1 MNLEKLKDSA
11 RKFEQKEDWRKAIEV
26 YLKAIQQIESG
37 AESSPDLSL
46 YNRVGDLYLKINDT
60 AAAVRSYERAVDLYA
75 DQGFFNNAIAL
86 CGKILRVN
94 PGRTQTYLKLAQ
106 LHARKN
112 VVIEAKRNLIEFLE
126 RMNAL
131 GQIDQGFQSVKEFA
145 DQFSGS
151 QEIRMMLVE
160 LLRAA
165 SREEEA
171 LEQLAK
177 LAGDIEARGPTH
189 PAAGPGEAQGP
200 APTAA
205 APRPAERP
213 PSRGD
218 LIFLDT
224 GLDVPTAPPSRSA
237 APPAGVPMS
246 VEAPP
251 PEGLVPT
258 QLDPLSADA
267 DANASQPISGLEQGP
282 GADLGTAEVD
292 AVPGLELDAGTGGET
307 ELGGGPLEEIESGE
321 LAEPPVVDGLMD
333 VTAEDIDLSL
343 AATEVEFETDEP
355 SEDLDLDFVDEA
367 APAPTSGLPLI
378 DAEAV
383 APSAD
388 ELDALENRIADDPEN
403 PDLHREL
410 ADRLLLAGD
419 LGRSAEE
426 LRLSLQGYERAE
438 DWSAAAGIAD
448 RLVALEP
455 DAILHHQ
462 KRVELAFRTGER
474 TPLLDAYLALGDALV
489 RAGAT
494 EKALAVYGRV
504 QEHDPTNAR
513 ATAAVAELRAP
524 ARPFPGRAA
533 PPASRVA
540 PASAADA
547 PFAPADE
554 PAVAEPERPSPIVE
568 APEAAQPEPP
578 PAPPAAEPPRA
589 ARADF
594 VDLGSMIFEEPSGP
608 RDTRMRIDRR
618 EPQDEDEQREFK
630 EILEQFKRGIEENLE
645 TDDYEAHY
653 DLGVAFKEMGLLDEA
668 IAEFQKALRAP
679 EGRLRTSEALGMAF
693 FEKGQFAVSEAVLRR
708 AVDTVDGGDEAKIG
722 LIYWLGRA
730 LEAQGK
736 GGDAIVSYERAMAV
750 DIRFMDLSDRIHR
763 LTAGRRE

>member
-37 AESSPDLSL
+37 AETSPDLSL

-60 AAAVRSYERAVDLYA
+60 ASAVRSYERAVDLYA

-131 GQIDQGFQSVKEFA
+131 GQLDQAFQSVKEFA

-151 QEIRMMLVE
+151 QEIRMMLVD

-177 LAGDIEARGPTH
+177 IAGDLESRGGPTH
-189 PAAGPGEAQGP
+189 PPASGGATAGAFTAQP
-200 APTAA
+200 VV
-205 APRPAERP
+205 RP
-213 PSRGD
+213 PPPGRGD
-218 LIFLDT
+218 LVFLDT
-224 GLDVPTAPPSRSA
+224 GFDLPASPADVRGVTAGPAASALDPPF
-237 APPAGVPMS
+237 

-251 PEGLVPT
+251 PEGLELT
-258 QLDPLSADA
+258 QPDFDAEVAARSADA
-267 DANASQPISGLEQGP
+267 LPEPLSGLERTVETDPPLEVIGP
-282 GADLGTAEVD
+282 VD
-292 AVPGLELDAGTGGET
+292 GLELEASAD
-307 ELGGGPLEEIESGE
+307 ELQFEGVPLEAMDAPDPDE
-321 LAEPPVVDGLMD
+321 LVVEPADGLLD
-333 VTAEDIDLSL
+333 RADDLDLAL
-343 AATEVEFETDEP
+343 AATEVDFAEP
-355 SEDLDLDFVDEA
+355 AEDPDLDLDFIDEETG
-367 APAPTSGLPLI
+367 APAPTAGLPLI
-378 DAEAV
+378 DAA
-383 APSAD
+383 AQTLPPSD
-388 ELDALENRIADDPEN
+388 DLTELEDRIADDPEN

-410 ADRLLLAGD
+410 ADRLLLVGELPRA
-419 LGRSAEE
+419 AEE
-426 LRLSLQGYERAE
+426 LRLSLQAYEAIE
-438 DWSAAAGIAD
+438 DWIGASAIAD

-455 DAILHHQ
+455 DAINHHQ

-474 TPLLDAYLALGDALV
+474 VPLLEAYLALGDALS

-494 EKALAVYGRV
+494 DKALAVYGRV
-504 QEHDPTNAR
+504 QEHDPHNPRAAGAIVALTAPPPPSMAVPAPPTSR
-513 ATAAVAELRAP
+513 AT
-524 ARPFPGRAA
+524 
-533 PPASRVA
+533 PP
-540 PASAADA
+540 P
-547 PFAPADE
+547 
-554 PAVAEPERPSPIVE
+554 
-568 APEAAQPEPP
+568 PP
-578 PAPPAAEPPRA
+578 PAATRPPQP
-589 ARADF
+589 DTSF
-594 VDLGSMIFEEPSGP
+594 VDLGSMIFEESAP

-630 EILEQFKRGIEENLE
+630 EILEQFKRGIDENLDS
-645 TDDYEAHY
+645 DDYQAHY

-668 IAEFQKALRAP
+668 IAEFQKALHAP

-708 AVDTVDGGDEAKIG
+708 AVDSADGGDEAKIG

-736 GGDAIVSYERAMAV
+736 GGDAILSYERAMAV
-750 DIRFMDLSDRIHR
+750 DIRFMDLGDRIHR

>member
-26 YLKAIQQIESG
+26 YLKAIQQVESG
-37 AESSPDLSL
+37 AETSPDLSL
-46 YNRVGDLYLKINDT
+46 YNRIGDLYLKINDT

-131 GQIDQGFQSVKEFA
+131 GQLDQAFQSVKGFA

-151 QEIRMMLVE
+151 QEIRMMLVD

-177 LAGDIEARGPTH
+177 IAGELESRG
-189 PAAGPGEAQGP
+189 GPGRPGP
-200 APTAA
+200 SAGESGASPPRALAMRPPSMSPGPGGLVFLDTGIDVPSAPAVQPPSAA
-205 APRPAERP
+205 DPPLVVEAPRPA
-213 PSRGD
+213 
-218 LIFLDT
+218 
-224 GLDVPTAPPSRSA
+224 
-237 APPAGVPMS
+237 
-246 VEAPP
+246 
-251 PEGLVPT
+251 
-258 QLDPLSADA
+258 
-267 DANASQPISGLEQGP
+267 
-282 GADLGTAEVD
+282 
-292 AVPGLELDAGTGGET
+292 GLELTQTVYEGAESASGLDGEPAAVPEPLTGLERTDSADLDLESVGSVAGL
-307 ELGGGPLEEIESGE
+307 ELVARPEDVEFDGMPLEALDQPNAGAVES
-321 LAEPPVVDGLMD
+321 EPVDGLLD
-333 VTAEDIDLSL
+333 VAEDLDLAL
-343 AATEVEFETDEP
+343 AATEVDFLAAGEP
-355 SEDLDLDFVDEA
+355 EPDLDLDFIEPETE

-378 DAEAV
+378 DAAPAV
-383 APSAD
+383 TAPAD
-388 ELDALENRIADDPEN
+388 EDVAELEQRIFDDPDD

-410 ADRLLLAGD
+410 ADRLLLIGD
-419 LGRSAEE
+419 LGRAAEE
-426 LRLSLQGYERAE
+426 LRLSLEGYERAE
-438 DWSAAAGIAD
+438 DWGGASGIAD

-455 DAILHHQ
+455 DAIVHHQ

-474 TPLLDAYLALGDALV
+474 APLLDAYLALGEALG

-494 EKALAVYGRV
+494 DKALAVYGRV
-504 QEHDPTNAR
+504 QEHDPHNAR
-513 ATAAVAELRAP
+513 AAAAIAALTVPPPPAAAP
-524 ARPFPGRAA
+524 PAAA
-533 PPASRVA
+533 PPASPPSR
-540 PASAADA
+540 
-547 PFAPADE
+547 
-554 PAVAEPERPSPIVE
+554 AE
-568 APEAAQPEPP
+568 AG
-578 PAPPAAEPPRA
+578 
-589 ARADF
+589 F
-594 VDLGSMIFEEPSGP
+594 VDLGSMILEERGP

-618 EPQDEDEQREFK
+618 EPRDEDEQREFH
-630 EILEQFKRGIEENLE
+630 EILEQFKRGIDENLDTE
-645 TDDYEAHY
+645 DYESRY
-653 DLGVAFKEMGLLDEA
+653 DLGIAFKEMGLLDEA

-708 AVDTVDGGDEAKIG
+708 AVQAVDGGDEAKIG

-736 GGDAIVSYERAMAV
+736 GADALTSYERAMAV
-750 DIRFMDLSDRIHR
+750 DIRFLDLSERIHR
-763 LTAGRRE
+763 LTAGWRE

>member
-37 AESSPDLSL
+37 AETSPDLSL

-94 PGRTQTYLKLAQ
+94 PGRVQTYLKLAQ

-126 RMNAL
+126 RMNGL
-131 GQIDQGFQSVKEFA
+131 GQLDQAFQSVKEFA

-177 LAGDIEARGPTH
+177 IAGELEM
-189 PAAGPGEAQGP
+189 AGPA
-200 APTAA
+200 
-205 APRPAERP
+205 RPAESGGDSHATSAPASPPRP
-213 PSRGD
+213 KTPGRGD
-218 LIFLDT
+218 LVFLDT
-224 GLDVPTAPPSRSA
+224 GLHLPTA
-237 APPAGVPMS
+237 APPPAPEQHPV

-251 PEGLVPT
+251 PEGLELTEAAYASDDESPASE
-258 QLDPLSADA
+258 SAA
-267 DANASQPISGLEQGP
+267 PVAGLEQMVE
-282 GADLGTAEVD
+282 ADMDVD
-292 AVPGLELDAGTGGET
+292 AVGPVAGLELEATPDDVAFEGV
-307 ELGGGPLEEIESGE
+307 PLESMDPPAPTD
-321 LAEPPVVDGLMD
+321 AEPVEGLLD
-333 VTAEDIDLSL
+333 TAEDLDLSL
-343 AATEVEFETDEP
+343 AATEVDFEAPDEA
-355 SEDLDLDFVDEA
+355 DLDLEFDEEPA
-367 APAPTSGLPLI
+367 APSATAGLPLI
-378 DAEAV
+378 DAEPIPDA
-383 APSAD
+383 AD
-388 ELDALENRIADDPEN
+388 DLGELEDRIVDDPEN

-410 ADRLLLAGD
+410 ADRLLLVGELPRA
-419 LGRSAEE
+419 AEE
-426 LRLSLQGYERAE
+426 LRLSLEGYERAE
-438 DWSAAAGIAD
+438 DWSSAVGIAD

-455 DAILHHQ
+455 DAIHNHQ

-474 TPLLDAYLALGDALV
+474 APLLDAYLALGDALG

-494 EKALAVYGRV
+494 DKALAVYRRV
-504 QEHDPTNAR
+504 QEHDPSNER
-513 ATAAVAELRAP
+513 ASAAITALTAP
-524 ARPFPGRAA
+524 VSAPVTVPA
-533 PPASRVA
+533 PPASRAA
-540 PASAADA
+540 PSRPA
-547 PFAPADE
+547 PP
-554 PAVAEPERPSPIVE
+554 PPV
-568 APEAAQPEPP
+568 P
-578 PAPPAAEPPRA
+578 PAPPAAPAPAPAPTGAGEP
-589 ARADF
+589 F
-594 VDLGSMIFEEPSGP
+594 VDLGSMILEESTP
-608 RDTRMRIDRR
+608 RDTRMRIERR

-630 EILEQFKRGIEENLE
+630 EILEQFKRGIEQNLE
-645 TDDYEAHY
+645 TDDYQAHY

-708 AVDTVDGGDEAKIG
+708 AVDTVEGGDEAKIG

-736 GGDAIVSYERAMAV
+736 GGDAITSYERAMAV
-750 DIRFMDLSDRIHR
+750 DIQFMDLSDRIHR

>member
-60 AAAVRSYERAVDLYA
+60 ASAVRSYERAVDLYA

-131 GQIDQGFQSVKEFA
+131 GQLDQAFQSVKEFA
-145 DQFSGS
+145 DQFAGS
-151 QEIRMMLVE
+151 QEIRMMLVD

-177 LAGDIEARGPTH
+177 IAGDLEARGGPRQ
-189 PAAGPGEAQGP
+189 PAAAGDEAGGP
-200 APTAA
+200 AAA
-205 APRPAERP
+205 APPVRPAAP
-213 PSRGD
+213 APGRGD

-224 GLDVPTAPPSRSA
+224 GFEPSA
-237 APPAGVPMS
+237 LPAPPARAPLI

-251 PEGLVPT
+251 PEGLELT
-258 QLDPLSADA
+258 QAAYDAVEASGELIIDPLAPPAADA
-267 DANASQPISGLEQGP
+267 FGHSDTAPEPLSGLERVTEADIDLDALGP
-282 GADLGTAEVD
+282 
-292 AVPGLELDAGTGGET
+292 VPGLELDVTSVDMEFDGA
-307 ELGGGPLEEIESGE
+307 PLEALEQPDTSGVE
-321 LAEPPVVDGLMD
+321 AAPVEGLLD
-333 VTAEDIDLSL
+333 VA
-343 AATEVEFETDEP
+343 
-355 SEDLDLDFVDEA
+355 EDLDLQLGATDVTFDSDADLDLEVLDAEA
-367 APAPTSGLPLI
+367 DVAASTAGLPLI
-378 DAEAV
+378 DAG
-383 APSAD
+383 SAASPVSP
-388 ELDALENRIADDPEN
+388 EEVTALEDRIVDDPMN
-403 PDLHREL
+403 PELHREL
-410 ADRLLLAGD
+410 ADSLLLIGD
-419 LGRSAEE
+419 LARASEE
-426 LRLSLQGYERAE
+426 LRLALQVYEGVE
-438 DWSAAAGIAD
+438 DWSGAAAIAD

-455 DAILHHQ
+455 DAIHNHQ

-474 TPLLDAYLALGDALV
+474 APLLEAYLALGDALG

-494 EKALAVYGRV
+494 DKALAVYGRV
-504 QEHDPTNAR
+504 HEHDPDNAR
-513 ATAAVAELRAP
+513 AAAAIAALRP
-524 ARPFPGRAA
+524 PPAA
-533 PPASRVA
+533 PPVTA
-540 PASAADA
+540 
-547 PFAPADE
+547 
-554 PAVAEPERPSPIVE
+554 
-568 APEAAQPEPP
+568 
-578 PAPPAAEPPRA
+578 PAPPAARATPPRSAPPPATPAATPPTKGPPAAPPPPPPRA
-589 ARADF
+589 PQGDPSF
-594 VDLGSMIFEEPSGP
+594 VDLGSMIFEETAP

-618 EPQDEDEQREFK
+618 EPKDEDEQREFK

-645 TDDYEAHY
+645 SDDYEAHY

-679 EGRLRTSEALGMAF
+679 DGRLRTSEALGMAF

-708 AVDTVDGGDEAKIG
+708 AVESVEGGDEAKIG

-736 GGDAIVSYERAMAV
+736 GADAITSYERAMAV

-763 LTAGRRE
+763 LSAGRRE

>member
-37 AESSPDLSL
+37 AETSPDLSL

-60 AAAVRSYERAVDLYA
+60 TSAVRSYERAVDLYA

-131 GQIDQGFQSVKEFA
+131 GQLDQAFQSVKEFA
-145 DQFSGS
+145 DQFAGS
-151 QEIRMMLVE
+151 QEIRMMLVD

-177 LAGDIEARGPTH
+177 IAGDLEARRGPPRAAA
-189 PAAGPGEAQGP
+189 PAGESGT
-200 APTAA
+200 TAA
-205 APRPAERP
+205 AAPARP
-213 PSRGD
+213 PAAAPGRGD
-218 LIFLDT
+218 LVFLDT
-224 GLDVPTAPPSRSA
+224 GFDLPAAGATSPQAVPSKPA
-237 APPAGVPMS
+237 ADLPLV
-246 VEAPP
+246 VDAPP
-251 PEGLVPT
+251 PEGLELT
-258 QLDPLSADA
+258 QLDPYASAPAELDGASLSAA
-267 DANASQPISGLEQGP
+267 EPLAGLEQTIE
-282 GADLGTAEVD
+282 ADLELGSVGS
-292 AVPGLELDAGTGGET
+292 VPGLELDAPPEEIRFEG
-307 ELGGGPLEEIESGE
+307 LPLEQMDEPEQAALAGESI
-321 LAEPPVVDGLMD
+321 DGL
-333 VTAEDIDLSL
+333 VDLPDDLDLAL
-343 AATEVEFETDEP
+343 AATEVDFGTADLEA
-355 SEDLDLDFVDEA
+355 DLDLDFVDEDA
-367 APAPTSGLPLI
+367 TSAPTAGLPLI
-378 DAEAV
+378 EP
-383 APSAD
+383 APGSESED
-388 ELDALENRIADDPEN
+388 ELGELEDRIVDDPEN

-419 LGRSAEE
+419 LPRAAEE
-426 LRLSLQGYERAE
+426 MRLALEGYEHVE
-438 DWSAAAGIAD
+438 DWSGASAIAD

-455 DAILHHQ
+455 DAIHHHQ

-474 TPLLDAYLALGDALV
+474 SPLIDAYLALGEALG

-494 EKALAVYGRV
+494 DKALAVYGRV
-504 QEHDPTNAR
+504 HEHDPDNVR
-513 ATAAVAELRAP
+513 ASAAIAALRPPPSPHATMATP
-524 ARPFPGRAA
+524 A
-533 PPASRVA
+533 PPASRPA
-540 PASAADA
+540 P
-547 PFAPADE
+547 PPPA
-554 PAVAEPERPSPIVE
+554 
-568 APEAAQPEPP
+568 PP
-578 PAPPAAEPPRA
+578 PAPPARPTSTGGS
-589 ARADF
+589 F
-594 VDLGSMIFEEPSGP
+594 VDLGSMILEETTP
-608 RDTRMRIDRR
+608 RDTRMRVDRR

-630 EILEQFKRGIEENLE
+630 EILEQFKRGIEENLDS
-645 TDDYEAHY
+645 DDYEAHY

-679 EGRLRTSEALGMAF
+679 ESRLRTSEALGTAF
-693 FEKGQFAVSEAVLRR
+693 FEKGQFAVAEAVLRR
-708 AVDTVDGGDEAKIG
+708 AVDAVEGGDEAKIG
-722 LIYWLGRA
+722 LIYWLGRS

-736 GGDAIVSYERAMAV
+736 GADAVASYERAMAV

>member
-37 AESSPDLSL
+37 AETSPDLSL

-94 PGRTQTYLKLAQ
+94 PGRVQTYLKLAQ

-126 RMNAL
+126 RMNGL
-131 GQIDQGFQSVKEFA
+131 GQLDQAFQSVKEFA

-177 LAGDIEARGPTH
+177 IAGELELS
-189 PAAGPGEAQGP
+189 GPG
-200 APTAA
+200 
-205 APRPAERP
+205 RPAEVSGEAHAASAPASQARP
-213 PSRGD
+213 KSPGRGD
-218 LIFLDT
+218 LVFLDT
-224 GLDVPTAPPSRSA
+224 GLQMPTTAPPT
-237 APPAGVPMS
+237 PEQHPV

-251 PEGLVPT
+251 PEGLELTEAAYATGEEPSSSE
-258 QLDPLSADA
+258 PSAPVA
-267 DANASQPISGLEQGP
+267 GLEQTIE
-282 GADLGTAEVD
+282 ADLEVD
-292 AVPGLELDAGTGGET
+292 AVGSVTGLEVEATPDEIAFGGIPLESMDPPAPMDGEPVEGLLDAT
-307 ELGGGPLEEIESGE
+307 EE
-321 LAEPPVVDGLMD
+321 L
-333 VTAEDIDLSL
+333 DLSL
-343 AATEVEFETDEP
+343 AATEVDFEAAGEA
-355 SEDLDLDFVDEA
+355 EADLDLDFDEEPS
-367 APAPTSGLPLI
+367 APSATAGLPLI
-378 DAEAV
+378 DAEPIPAT
-383 APSAD
+383 PD
-388 ELDALENRIADDPEN
+388 ELGELEDRIVDDPEN

-410 ADRLLLAGD
+410 ADRLLLVGELPRA
-419 LGRSAEE
+419 AEE
-426 LRLSLQGYERAE
+426 LRLSLEGYERGE
-438 DWSAAAGIAD
+438 DWSSAAGIAE

-455 DAILHHQ
+455 DAIHNHQ

-474 TPLLDAYLALGDALV
+474 APLLDAYLALGDALG

-494 EKALAVYGRV
+494 DKALAVYRRV
-504 QEHDPTNAR
+504 QEHDPSNER
-513 ATAAVAELRAP
+513 ASAAIGALSGPVP
-524 ARPFPGRAA
+524 SPVSVPA
-533 PPASRVA
+533 PPASR
-540 PASAADA
+540 
-547 PFAPADE
+547 
-554 PAVAEPERPSPIVE
+554 PSPSRP
-568 APEAAQPEPP
+568 APPP
-578 PAPPAAEPPRA
+578 PAPPAPPPVPPAPATTA
-589 ARADF
+589 ASDPF
-594 VDLGSMIFEEPSGP
+594 VDLGSMIMEESTP
-608 RDTRMRIDRR
+608 RDTRMRIERR
-618 EPQDEDEQREFK
+618 EPQDQDEQREFK
-630 EILEQFKRGIEENLE
+630 EILEQFKRGIEQNLE
-645 TDDYEAHY
+645 TDDYQAHY

-708 AVDTVDGGDEAKIG
+708 AVDTVEGGDEAKIG

-736 GGDAIVSYERAMAV
+736 GGDAITSYERAMAV
-750 DIRFMDLSDRIHR
+750 DIQFMDLSDRIHR